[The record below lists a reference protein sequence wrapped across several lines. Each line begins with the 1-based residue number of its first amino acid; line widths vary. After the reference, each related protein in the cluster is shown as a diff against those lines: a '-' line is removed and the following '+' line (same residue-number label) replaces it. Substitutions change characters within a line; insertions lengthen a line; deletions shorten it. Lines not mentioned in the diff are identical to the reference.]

1 MADKKPSQILNFL
14 KIVGM
19 AGIVLIALT
28 NPRSGEV
35 LIKGLSREL
44 KKKELKYK
52 RSELAKSLWYLRKK
66 KYVEIIE
73 QNDSQVKIRI
83 TGKGIERVKK
93 FDINNLKIQPMK
105 TWDAKWRVVIFDIPE
120 KNKNAREMFRNKLKE
135 LGFYMIQ
142 KSVFVCPWD
151 CVDEIVFLRNILEI
165 NPHVSI
171 ILAEAI
177 DEEMKLR
184 RLFNVSTF

>member
-1 MADKKPSQILNFL
+1 
-14 KIVGM
+14 
-19 AGIVLIALT
+19 
-28 NPRSGEV
+28 
-35 LIKGLSREL
+35 
-44 KKKELKYK
+44 
-52 RSELAKSLWYLRKK
+52 
-66 KYVEIIE
+66 
-73 QNDSQVKIRI
+73 NDSQVKIRI